1 MKKHIKYPSGWATLY
16 NTYQLLQTIPRL
28 IKTIYIQGL
37 ATHVIITSQYLKSIA
52 LLLKKA
58 TLLNYQQLIDI
69 VTYDRPG
76 KFLRFTLLYNLLTL
90 HYNNRLL
97 LTLQTS
103 EVNAI
108 PSISQLYPSSGWL
121 EREVWDMFGIFFSDH
136 FDLRRIL
143 TDYGFTGFPLRKDF
157 PLTGFTETFYNE
169 EQKRVVYQPV
179 ELSQET
185 RHFTYQRSW

>member
-1 MKKHIKYPSGWATLY
+1 MY
-16 NTYQLLQTIPRL
+16 NTYQLLQTMPRL

-103 EVNAI
+103 EVNDI

-121 EREVWDMFGIFFSDH
+121 EREV
-136 FDLRRIL
+136 
-143 TDYGFTGFPLRKDF
+143 
-157 PLTGFTETFYNE
+157 
-169 EQKRVVYQPV
+169 
-179 ELSQET
+179 
-185 RHFTYQRSW
+185 